1 MITDIQEKQLG
12 KDSVYR
18 EGKLYCKLWDKEI
31 SVMLF
36 DEDVTIEYAE
46 KCAEAVNSMPPELV
60 NWEFLPLLFCRF
72 QGAIPGGAMPQPGT
86 AR

>member
-46 KCAEAVNSMPPELV
+46 KCGGSEQYAP
-60 NWEFLPLLFCRF
+60 
-72 QGAIPGGAMPQPGT
+72 GAC
-86 AR
+86 